1 MKMVLM
7 WLVSEM
13 TNVNDLN
20 LKFIALEEMVCQAI
34 FDKDVC
40 PPLEGSNFSPSF
52 LEGGGQ
58 IGQQ

>member
-1 MKMVLM
+1 M